1 MLSLSKSSLVTRV
14 CCSLIL
20 ASLIHSLDALSQAV
34 DPWKNI
40 YSESAWSARDEWQK
54 PIELIELLK
63 IKKNSVV
70 ADIGSHEGY
79 MTYKLSKIVGDS
91 GKVYAVE
98 NRIPMVGLMQLKVKE
113 KGIIN
118 IKPVFAPGNYLGL
131 PYDSLD
137 AIIILDT
144 YHEVIEYESLLKNI
158 KNSLVKGGRL
168 VICEPIA
175 DERKALSRSE
185 QAKKHEI
192 AIEFVLQ
199 DLAKAGYKVMI
210 KKENFIDREKI
221 KGDKMWVISAVKD

>member
-1 MLSLSKSSLVTRV
+1 MTRV
-14 CCSLIL
+14 YCPLIL
-20 ASLIHSLDALSQAV
+20 VLLIHSVDALPQAV

-40 YSESAWSARDEWQK
+40 YSESAWSARDQWQK
-54 PIELIELLK
+54 PHELIALLK

-113 KGIIN
+113 KGIVN
-118 IKPVFAPGNYLGL
+118 IIPVFAPGNDLGL
-131 PYDSLD
+131 PKDSLD

-144 YHEVIEYESLLKNI
+144 YHEVIGYEQLLENI
-158 KNSLVKGGRL
+158 KNSLVKDGRL

-175 DERKALSRSE
+175 DKRKMLSRSE

-199 DLAKAGYKVMI
+199 DLAKAGYKVMT

-221 KGDKMWVISAVKD
+221 KGDKMWIISAMKD